1 ARFKI
6 LGVRDYRSQRIL
18 ATYGIS
24 SVVTGDTALALERTS
39 GPSNE
44 NTVGICLVGEPMRRH
59 GDAARTQ
66 EIVTDYAHRALA
78 EGCHVAL
85 VPCCESDLD
94 IARAMQRQ
102 LGDRV
107 QFVDFW
113 ASPISENLD
122 RFLTAFSRL
131 RFIVGERLHASVL
144 ASAMGI
150 SFVALPYKPKCRD

>member
-1 ARFKI
+1 KVSVSLFGGGTTYPYSLRYGTYPRRRVNLAMGVGVEDPAFSGRFGPLTLLAMYWARFKI

-85 VPCCESDLD
+85 VPFCE
-94 IARAMQRQ
+94 
-102 LGDRV
+102 
-107 QFVDFW
+107 
-113 ASPISENLD
+113 
-122 RFLTAFSRL
+122 
-131 RFIVGERLHASVL
+131 
-144 ASAMGI
+144 
-150 SFVALPYKPKCRD
+150 